1 MIEIETK
8 IRLLPE
14 VSRKELLAKLI
25 PKLDAP
31 LKEERQIDTVFLLP
45 EQVDEPIQPGSKIMR
60 VRDIL
65 DVKSGR
71 IRKSLLTLKVQK
83 QAKLESDEY
92 KFAVVNGKAAR
103 QLIMALGWRQVVV
116 VDKLRAE
123 SRIHKYTVCIDE
135 VKQLGMFIE
144 LELLTEEEVDVKI
157 AQENMKKFLVNL
169 GIKGEIWSIP
179 YDTSIRNL
187 EA

>member
-1 MIEIETK
+1 
-8 IRLLPE
+8 
-14 VSRKELLAKLI
+14 
-25 PKLDAP
+25 
-31 LKEERQIDTVFLLP
+31 
-45 EQVDEPIQPGSKIMR
+45 MR

-65 DVKSGR
+65 DVESGR

-92 KFAVVNGKAAR
+92 EFAVVDGKAAR
-103 QLIMALGWRQVVV
+103 QLITALGWRQVVV

-144 LELLTEEEVDVKI
+144 LELLTEEEVDAKTV
-157 AQENMKKFLVNL
+157 QEDMKQFLVSL
-169 GIKGEIWSIP
+169 GIEGEIWDMP